1 MLTDP
6 DECSVNCTADRR
18 TILIVTDDG
27 NLVEAASRI
36 LEQAGYDVV
45 AAPHAG
51 HAFLA
56 ALTRSR
62 IDVLLSDSKLD
73 DMTGERLAATLR
85 RYHRGLRGVFIADR
99 VEAHAAPTLVRPF
112 TREQLLRALAATS
125 QAS

>member
-1 MLTDP
+1 MLSDP
-6 DECSVNCTADRR
+6 YERSVNRTADRR

-56 ALTRSR
+56 ALTRTR
-62 IDVLLSDSKLD
+62 IDVLLSDSTLD

-85 RYHRGLRGVFIADR
+85 RYHRGLRGVFITDR
-99 VEAHAAPTLVRPF
+99 VEEHAPRTLVRPF
-112 TREQLLRALAATS
+112 TREELLGALAATS

>member
-1 MLTDP
+1 
-6 DECSVNCTADRR
+6 VNRTADRR

-27 NLVEAASRI
+27 NLVEAASRV

-56 ALTRSR
+56 ALTRTR
-62 IDVLLSDSKLD
+62 IDVLLSDSTLD

-85 RYHRGLRGVFIADR
+85 RYHRGLRGVFITDR
-99 VEAHAAPTLVRPF
+99 VEEHAPRTLVRPF
-112 TREQLLRALAATS
+112 TREDLLRALAATS